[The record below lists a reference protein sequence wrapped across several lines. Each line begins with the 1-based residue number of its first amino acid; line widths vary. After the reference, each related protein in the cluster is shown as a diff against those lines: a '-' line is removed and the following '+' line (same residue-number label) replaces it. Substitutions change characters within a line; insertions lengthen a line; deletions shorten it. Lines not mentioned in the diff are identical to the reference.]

1 MTKFEILYEDNHL
14 LIVVKPVNI
23 AVQADDS
30 HDPDLLTL
38 LKQDLKERYQKPGNV
53 YLGLVHRLDRPVG
66 GVMVFAKTSKAA
78 SRLSDQVRTR
88 SLKKTYQAVLCG
100 QPQKSAATLKD
111 WLIKDEKTNRVRTVP
126 PASPK
131 AKEAILHYQIL
142 GESEGLSL
150 VQIQLET
157 GRSHQIRAHLA
168 SLGHPLIGDAK
179 YGKPEINRLFSRK
192 FGLKYQLLH
201 AYRLEFPEL
210 SDALA
215 EVSGRS
221 FTAPL
226 PAVFSEILQSRQ
238 NG

>member
-38 LKQDLKERYQKPGNV
+38 LKQDLKDRYQKPGNV

-157 GRSHQIRAHLA
+157 GRSHQIRVQFA
-168 SLGHPLIGDAK
+168 SRQLSLWGDQRYNPKARPGQQIALWATSLTLQHPITHESMTFACSLPNS
-179 YGKPEINRLFSRK
+179 YPWNLFSHSNQK
-192 FGLKYQLLH
+192 G
-201 AYRLEFPEL
+201 
-210 SDALA
+210 D
-215 EVSGRS
+215 
-221 FTAPL
+221 
-226 PAVFSEILQSRQ
+226 
-238 NG
+238 